1 MRLNIDLPPRPQ
13 THLKS
18 RANQS
23 SLVADCLDWST
34 EKFERLKQQNPD
46 RIPWDKMKIQNYTNK
61 KKIITDK
68 KRRLYKKYLN
78 LGVSGVDPT
87 VKEVK
92 ESVSRKARPP
102 EYLRK

>member
-1 MRLNIDLPPRPQ
+1 
-13 THLKS
+13 
-18 RANQS
+18 
-23 SLVADCLDWST
+23 
-34 EKFERLKQQNPD
+34 
-46 RIPWDKMKIQNYTNK
+46 MKIQDYTNK